1 MIKQKTR
8 KLKVRTK
15 RQLRKLTELFDQEP
29 KQIGLPPGTLVYTG
43 EKRTEPISIKLFE
56 YDKDTFSERN
66 INDITE
72 IKTSLEND
80 KVSWI
85 LVDGVHN
92 IELMEKFQ
100 NYFNIHP
107 LAMEDIVHTTQRP
120 KAEEYQEQLFIV
132 LRMFLFEEDSGN
144 LKNEQ
149 VSFILGK
156 NYLLTFL
163 EDPGDVFNPVR
174 ERIRKDGTK
183 LRNNGA
189 DFLAYALIDAV
200 VDSYFHILEKLG
212 EEIEE
217 IEDRLVANPTREDLQ
232 AVHQMRRNMILLR
245 KSVWPLREVISHL
258 QRNEINLINS
268 STQIY
273 IRDLYDHIIQIMD
286 TIESYRDMIVG
297 MLDVYL
303 SSTSNKLN
311 EVMKFLTII
320 STLFIPL
327 TFLAGVYG
335 MNFHYFPELE
345 IRWMYPWGFWIISSM
360 ISVGMIFFFK
370 RKNWL

>member
-1 MIKQKTR
+1 MLR
-8 KLKVRTK
+8 KKAKKLRIQTK
-15 RQLRKLTELFDQEP
+15 RKLRKLTELFDQEP

-43 EKRTEPISIKLFE
+43 EKEKEPVTILLLE
-56 YDKDTFSERN
+56 YDQNSFIEKQIDN
-66 INDITE
+66 IDDIL
-72 IKTSLEND
+72 ISKENE

-85 LVDGVHN
+85 NVEGVHD
-92 IELMEKFQ
+92 IQLMEKIQ
-100 NYFNIHP
+100 SYFNIHP

-120 KAEEYQEQLFIV
+120 KAEEYSDQLFIV
-132 LRMFLFEEDSGN
+132 TRMFIYDEENQDI
-144 LKNEQ
+144 KNEQ

-183 LRNNGA
+183 IRSNGA
-189 DFLAYALIDAV
+189 DFLAYALIDAI

-212 EEIEE
+212 EDIEE
-217 IEDRLVANPTREDLQ
+217 LEDRLVVQPTREDLQ
-232 AVHQMRRNMILLR
+232 SVHQMRRNMILLR

-258 QRNEINLINS
+258 QRNEHEIVNQ

-273 IRDLYDHIIQIMD
+273 LRDVYDHIIQIMD

-311 EVMKFLTII
+311 EIMKVLTII

-345 IRWMYPWGFWIISSM
+345 IKWMYPWGFWIVSLSISF
-360 ISVGMIFFFK
+360 GMIIFFK
-370 RKNWL
+370 RKKWF

>member
-1 MIKQKTR
+1 MFKKQTK
-8 KLKVRTK
+8 KLRVQTK
-15 RQLRKLTELFDQEP
+15 KQLRKLTRLFDQEP

-43 EKRTEPISIKLFE
+43 EKEKEPVSVTLIE
-56 YDKDTFSERN
+56 YDQNSFLEKKIINLNEILFSKDNE
-66 INDITE
+66 
-72 IKTSLEND
+72 

-85 LVDGVHN
+85 TIDGVHD
-92 IELMEKFQ
+92 IQLMEKIQ
-100 NYFNIHP
+100 EYFTIHP

-120 KAEEYQEQLFIV
+120 KAEEYPRQLFIV
-132 LRMFLFEEDSGN
+132 TRMFIYNEESREIR
-144 LKNEQ
+144 NEQ

-183 LRNNGA
+183 IRSNGA
-189 DFLAYALIDAV
+189 DFLAYALIDAI

-212 EEIEE
+212 EQIEE
-217 IEDRLVANPTREDLQ
+217 LEDRLVAQPTREDLQ
-232 AVHQMRRNMILLR
+232 AVHHMRRDMILLR

-258 QRNEINLINS
+258 QRNEHQIINQ

-273 IRDLYDHIIQIMD
+273 LRDVYDHIIQIMD

-311 EVMKFLTII
+311 EVMKVLTII

-345 IRWMYPWGFWIISSM
+345 IKWMYPWGFWIVSLM
-360 ISVGMIFFFK
+360 ISFGMIIFFK
-370 RKNWL
+370 RKKWF

>member
-1 MIKQKTR
+1 MLRRQTK
-8 KLKVRTK
+8 KLRIQTK
-15 RQLRKLTELFDQEP
+15 RKLRKLTELFDQEP

-43 EKRTEPISIKLFE
+43 EKEKEPVNISLIE
-56 YDKDTFSERN
+56 YDQNSFTEKKIDKLDEILFS
-66 INDITE
+66 
-72 IKTSLEND
+72 KENE

-85 LVDGVHN
+85 TIDGVHD
-92 IELMEKFQ
+92 IQLMEKIQ

-120 KAEEYQEQLFIV
+120 KAEDYQDKLFIV
-132 LRMFLFEEDSGN
+132 LRMFLYDEENHDM
-144 LKNEQ
+144 KNEQ

-183 LRNNGA
+183 IRSNGA
-189 DFLAYALIDAV
+189 DFLTYSLVDAI

-217 IEDRLVANPTREDLQ
+217 LEDRLVVQPTRDDLQ
-232 AVHQMRRNMILLR
+232 AVHHMRRNMILLR
-245 KSVWPLREVISHL
+245 KSVWPLREVIAHL
-258 QRNEINLINS
+258 QRNEHDVINQ

-273 IRDLYDHIIQIMD
+273 LRDVYDHIIQIID

-311 EVMKFLTII
+311 EVMKVLTII

-345 IRWMYPWGFWIISSM
+345 MKWMYPWGFWTVSLLISF
-360 ISVGMIFFFK
+360 GMILFFK
-370 RKNWL
+370 RKKWF

>member
-1 MIKQKTR
+1 MLEKQTKKLRVKT
-8 KLKVRTK
+8 KK
-15 RQLRKLTELFDQEP
+15 QLRKLTRLFDQEP

-43 EKRTEPISIKLFE
+43 EKEKEPVTVTLIE
-56 YDKDTFSERN
+56 YDQNSYLEKKIDDLNEILFS
-66 INDITE
+66 
-72 IKTSLEND
+72 KENE

-85 LVDGVHN
+85 TIDGVHE
-92 IELMEKFQ
+92 IKLMEKIQ
-100 NYFNIHP
+100 SYFNIHP

-132 LRMFLFEEDSGN
+132 TRMFIYDEEN
-144 LKNEQ
+144 HELKNEQ
-149 VSFILGK
+149 VSFILGR

-163 EDPGDVFNPVR
+163 EDPGDVFNAVR
-174 ERIRKDGTK
+174 DRIRKDGTK
-183 LRNNGA
+183 IRSNGA
-189 DFLAYALIDAV
+189 DFLAYALIDAI

-217 IEDRLVANPTREDLQ
+217 LEDRLVVQPTREDLQ
-232 AVHQMRRNMILLR
+232 AVHHMRRNMILLR

-258 QRNEINLINS
+258 QRNEHQIINQ

-273 IRDLYDHIIQIMD
+273 LRDVYDHIIQIMD

-335 MNFHYFPELE
+335 MNFQNFPELE
-345 IRWMYPWGFWIISSM
+345 MEWMYPWGFWAVSLLISF
-360 ISVGMIFFFK
+360 GMILFFK
-370 RKNWL
+370 RKKWL

>member
-1 MIKQKTR
+1 MLDKQSKKIKIQ
-8 KLKVRTK
+8 TK
-15 RQLRKLTELFDQEP
+15 KQLRKVRRLLKQKP

-43 EKRTEPISIKLFE
+43 DKQKEPVSIYLME
-56 YDKDTFSERN
+56 YDNNTFSEKKIEN
-66 INDITE
+66 INE
-72 IKTSLEND
+72 IVLSKQSD
-80 KVSWI
+80 KISWI
-85 LVDGVHN
+85 IVDGVHD
-92 IELMEKFQ
+92 IQLMEAIQ
-100 NYFNIHP
+100 NLFNIHP

-120 KAEEYQEQLFIV
+120 KAEEYPGHLFIV
-132 LRMFLFEEDSGN
+132 MRMFSYDDDTKEF
-144 LKNEQ
+144 KNEQ
-149 VSFILGK
+149 VSLILGK

-183 LRNNGA
+183 IRNNGS
-189 DFLAYALIDAV
+189 DFLAYSLIDAV
-200 VDSYFHILEKLG
+200 VDSYFHILEKSG

-217 IEDRLVANPTREDLQ
+217 LEDRLILKPEKEDLQ
-232 AVHQMRRNMILLR
+232 FVHQLRRNMILLR
-245 KSVWPLREVISHL
+245 KSVWPLREVVSLL
-258 QRNEINLINS
+258 QRNDHSVINQ

-273 IRDLYDHIIQIMD
+273 LRDVYDHIIQIMD

-311 EVMKFLTII
+311 EVMKVLTII

-345 IRWMYPWGFWIISSM
+345 IRWMYPWGFWFISIC
-360 ISVGMIFFFK
+360 ISIGMIIFFK
-370 RKNWL
+370 RKNWF

>member
-1 MIKQKTR
+1 MIRKQTR
-8 KLKVRTK
+8 KLRIQTK
-15 RQLRKLTELFDQEP
+15 RKLRKLTKLFDQEP

-43 EKRTEPISIKLFE
+43 DKEKEPVNISLFE
-56 YDKDTFSERN
+56 YDQNSVSEKKVEDLR
-66 INDITE
+66 E
-72 IKTSLEND
+72 ILLSKENN
-80 KVSWI
+80 KVSWVI
-85 LVDGVHN
+85 VEGVHD
-92 IELMEKFQ
+92 IELMEKIQ

-120 KAEEYQEQLFIV
+120 KAEEYQDKLFIV
-132 LRMFLFEEDSGN
+132 LRMFIYDEENHS

-149 VSFILGK
+149 VSLILGK

-174 ERIRKDGTK
+174 DRIRKDGTK
-183 LRNNGA
+183 IRSNGS
-189 DFLAYALIDAV
+189 DFLAYALIDSI
-200 VDSYFHILEKLG
+200 VDSYFHILEKVG

-217 IEDRLVANPTREDLQ
+217 LEDRLVYQPTKEDLQ
-232 AVHQMRRNMILLR
+232 EVHNLRRNMILLR

-258 QRNEINLINS
+258 QRNEHEIINQ
-268 STQIY
+268 STQIFL
-273 IRDLYDHIIQIMD
+273 RDVYDHIIQIID

-311 EVMKFLTII
+311 EVMKVLTII

-345 IRWMYPWGFWIISSM
+345 MKWMYPWGFWIVSILISFVM
-360 ISVGMIFFFK
+360 ILFFK
-370 RKNWL
+370 RKKWF

>member
-1 MIKQKTR
+1 MLDKQSKKIKIQ
-8 KLKVRTK
+8 TK
-15 RQLRKLTELFDQEP
+15 KQLRKVSRLLKQKP

-43 EKRTEPISIKLFE
+43 DKQKEPVSIYLME
-56 YDKDTFSERN
+56 YDNNTFSEKKIEN
-66 INDITE
+66 INE
-72 IKTSLEND
+72 IVLSKQSD
-80 KVSWI
+80 KISWI
-85 LVDGVHN
+85 IVDGVHD
-92 IELMEKFQ
+92 IQLMEAIQ
-100 NYFNIHP
+100 NLFNIHP

-120 KAEEYQEQLFIV
+120 KAEEYPEHLFIV
-132 LRMFLFEEDSGN
+132 MRMFSYDDDTKEF
-144 LKNEQ
+144 KNEQ
-149 VSFILGK
+149 VSLILGK

-183 LRNNGA
+183 IRNNGS
-189 DFLAYALIDAV
+189 DFLAYSLIDAV
-200 VDSYFHILEKLG
+200 VDSYFHILEKSG

-217 IEDRLVANPTREDLQ
+217 LEDRLILKPEKEDLQ
-232 AVHQMRRNMILLR
+232 FVHQLRRNMILLR
-245 KSVWPLREVISHL
+245 KSVWPLREVVSLL
-258 QRNEINLINS
+258 QRNDHSVINQ

-273 IRDLYDHIIQIMD
+273 LRDVYDHIIQIMD

-311 EVMKFLTII
+311 EVMKVLTII

-345 IRWMYPWGFWIISSM
+345 IRWMYPWGFWFISIC
-360 ISVGMIFFFK
+360 ISIGMIIFFK
-370 RKNWL
+370 RKNWF